1 MDYNI
6 FGYDFEVFKYD
17 WLVVFV
23 NKNTSERTVI
33 VNDRQALKDFYNTNK
48 NAIFVGY
55 NSRNYDQFIFKGI
68 LCNMNPAIIN
78 EGLIV
83 KGKSGYQIVK
93 KAKDIPFNNYDVSD
107 IQHSLKQLEAF
118 MGHDIKESEVDF
130 TIDRPLTQAEIEETI
145 KYCTHDVTEC
155 LAVLD
160 YKIGDFDAQ
169 FSLIEAFDLP
179 FEMFNKTKAQL
190 SAHILGAVKQ
200 HTMDDEFEFTIP
212 PTLKLG
218 KKYQFVVDWFK
229 NPVNKAYKTA
239 TYSYENQHKREL
251 DCMIAGVPHI
261 FAYGGVHGAIPNY
274 HAKGIILC
282 LDVASLYPSIM
293 IEYGYLSRKL
303 KNPQKYKEIRDERL
317 RLKKLK
323 DKRQQPMKIVLNSTY
338 GILKDKNNPLYDPLM
353 SNNVCVTGQLLLLD
367 LIEKV
372 EPYCQLIQSNTD
384 GIYMLVKDMETVKI
398 IEDIA
403 HEWETRTRLSLEF
416 DIYNEIYQKDVNNYI
431 IISEDGHYK
440 SKGAYLKKLSPIDND
455 LPIINTALIEYFVHQ
470 TPIADTINKSNKLID
485 FQKVVKLTSLYKGV
499 VYGECVTETI
509 DGKSKVVVKNGEHL
523 REKVHRVFA
532 STNPHAKALYKT
544 KTEKGEQVYEKIAYT
559 PDHCFINNDN
569 ILDVPVPEELDRQY
583 YINMATDRLNQFL
596 EVTEEKHD
604 VIPEILYD
612 NMLKTNNFYEF
623 LELCTQTL
631 PIKISNKI
639 FTNYIIADCCFKY
652 GKTKHLL
659 DFIKWF
665 DLLYGKD
672 KLTVKQAETK
682 FDNVKSIIDKYSEL
696 SATGKTLI
704 IDSKKILIELFDNIP
719 DEDLYLPEILEMQI
733 KLFENL
739 RYVNSE
745 MNENYYYVLNTRNEI
760 KPNLIIYQLSTGNIL
775 NVKVDKQ
782 MFDIL
787 FIQDGDIVQ
796 VNKSE
801 YRYGVKIIGK
811 DEDGVNITDADYNK
825 QYLYLLGYD
834 ILYRDYSKS
843 NKSLVEE

>member
-1 MDYNI
+1 M
-6 FGYDFEVFKYD
+6 
-17 WLVVFV
+17 V
-23 NKNTSERTVI
+23 NCE
-33 VNDRQALKDFYNTNK
+33 D
-48 NAIFVGY
+48 NA
-55 NSRNYDQFIFKGI
+55 
-68 LCNMNPAIIN
+68 
-78 EGLIV
+78 
-83 KGKSGYQIVK
+83 
-93 KAKDIPFNNYDVSD
+93 
-107 IQHSLKQLEAF
+107 
-118 MGHDIKESEVDF
+118 
-130 TIDRPLTQAEIEETI
+130 
-145 KYCTHDVTEC
+145 
-155 LAVLD
+155 
-160 YKIGDFDAQ
+160 
-169 FSLIEAFDLP
+169 
-179 FEMFNKTKAQL
+179 
-190 SAHILGAVKQ
+190 
-200 HTMDDEFEFTIP
+200 
-212 PTLKLG
+212 
-218 KKYQFVVDWFK
+218 
-229 NPVNKAYKTA
+229 
-239 TYSYENQHKREL
+239 
-251 DCMIAGVPHI
+251 
-261 FAYGGVHGAIPNY
+261 
-274 HAKGIILC
+274 
-282 LDVASLYPSIM
+282 LYPSIM

-470 TPIADTINKSNKLID
+470 TPIVDTINKSNKLID

-499 VYGECVTETI
+499 VYGEGVTETI

-532 STNPHAKALYKT
+532 STDPHAKALYKT

-569 ILDVPVPEELDRQY
+569 ILDAPVPEELDRQY

-596 EVTEEKHD
+596 EVAEEKHD
-604 VIPEILYD
+604 IIPEILYD

-639 FTNYIIADCCFKY
+639 FTNYIIADCCSKY

-682 FDNVKSIIDKYSEL
+682 FTDIKYVIDKYSEL
-696 SATGKTLI
+696 STTGKTLT
-704 IDSKKILIELFDNIP
+704 IDSKKILTELFDNIP
-719 DEDLYLPEILEMQI
+719 DEDLYLPEILEIQI

-745 MNENYYYVLNTRNEI
+745 MNENYYYVLNSRNEI

-787 FIQDGDIVQ
+787 FIQDGDIIQ

-811 DEDGVNITDADYNK
+811 DEDGVNITDTDYNK

-834 ILYRDYSKS
+834 ILYRDYLKS
-843 NKSLVEE
+843 NKSLVEV

>member
-1 MDYNI
+1 M
-6 FGYDFEVFKYD
+6 
-17 WLVVFV
+17 V
-23 NKNTSERTVI
+23 NCE
-33 VNDRQALKDFYNTNK
+33 
-48 NAIFVGY
+48 
-55 NSRNYDQFIFKGI
+55 KG
-68 LCNMNPAIIN
+68 A
-78 EGLIV
+78 
-83 KGKSGYQIVK
+83 
-93 KAKDIPFNNYDVSD
+93 
-107 IQHSLKQLEAF
+107 
-118 MGHDIKESEVDF
+118 
-130 TIDRPLTQAEIEETI
+130 
-145 KYCTHDVTEC
+145 
-155 LAVLD
+155 
-160 YKIGDFDAQ
+160 
-169 FSLIEAFDLP
+169 
-179 FEMFNKTKAQL
+179 
-190 SAHILGAVKQ
+190 
-200 HTMDDEFEFTIP
+200 
-212 PTLKLG
+212 
-218 KKYQFVVDWFK
+218 
-229 NPVNKAYKTA
+229 
-239 TYSYENQHKREL
+239 
-251 DCMIAGVPHI
+251 
-261 FAYGGVHGAIPNY
+261 
-274 HAKGIILC
+274 
-282 LDVASLYPSIM
+282 LYPSIM

-303 KNPQKYKEIRDERL
+303 RNPEKYKEIRDERL

-372 EPYCQLIQSNTD
+372 EPYGQLIQSNTD
-384 GIYMLVKDMETVKI
+384 GIYMLVKDMETVDTIKNV
-398 IEDIA
+398 A
-403 HEWETRTRLSLEF
+403 HEWEKRTRLELEF

-470 TPIADTINKSNKLID
+470 TPIEDTINQSNKLID

-499 VYGECVTETI
+499 VYGEGVTETI
-509 DGKSKVVVKNGEHL
+509 DGKSRVTVKNGEHL

-532 STNPHAKALYKT
+532 SNNPHAKALYKT

-569 ILDVPVPEELDRQY
+569 ILDTPVPDELDRQY

-596 EVTEEKHD
+596 ESEEEKHD
-604 VIPEILYD
+604 VVPEILYD
-612 NMLKTNNFYEF
+612 NMLKTDTFYDF

-639 FTNYIIADCCFKY
+639 FTNYIIADCCSKY
-652 GKTKHLL
+652 GKTKRL
-659 DFIKWF
+659 FEYSKWF
-665 DLLYGKD
+665 DLLYGKE
-672 KLTVKQAETK
+672 KLTLKQIDSK
-682 FDNVKSIIDKYSEL
+682 FSSIKSVIEKHSEL
-696 SATGKTLI
+696 STSGKTYLI
-704 IDSKKILIELFDNIP
+704 NSNDILTELFNSIP
-719 DEDLYLPEILEMQI
+719 NEDLYLPEILEMQI

-739 RYVNSE
+739 RYTNSE
-745 MNENYYYVLNTRNEI
+745 MDDNYYYILNSRNEI
-760 KPNLIIYQLSTGNIL
+760 KPNLIIYQLKTGNIL

-787 FIQDGDIVQ
+787 FIQDGDIIQ

-811 DEDGVNITDADYNK
+811 DENGVNITDTDYDK

>member
-1 MDYNI
+1 M
-6 FGYDFEVFKYD
+6 
-17 WLVVFV
+17 V
-23 NKNTSERTVI
+23 NCE
-33 VNDRQALKDFYNTNK
+33 
-48 NAIFVGY
+48 
-55 NSRNYDQFIFKGI
+55 KG
-68 LCNMNPAIIN
+68 A
-78 EGLIV
+78 
-83 KGKSGYQIVK
+83 
-93 KAKDIPFNNYDVSD
+93 
-107 IQHSLKQLEAF
+107 
-118 MGHDIKESEVDF
+118 
-130 TIDRPLTQAEIEETI
+130 
-145 KYCTHDVTEC
+145 
-155 LAVLD
+155 
-160 YKIGDFDAQ
+160 
-169 FSLIEAFDLP
+169 
-179 FEMFNKTKAQL
+179 
-190 SAHILGAVKQ
+190 
-200 HTMDDEFEFTIP
+200 
-212 PTLKLG
+212 
-218 KKYQFVVDWFK
+218 
-229 NPVNKAYKTA
+229 
-239 TYSYENQHKREL
+239 
-251 DCMIAGVPHI
+251 
-261 FAYGGVHGAIPNY
+261 
-274 HAKGIILC
+274 
-282 LDVASLYPSIM
+282 LYPSIM

-372 EPYCQLIQSNTD
+372 EPYGQLIQSNTD
-384 GIYMLVKDMETVKI
+384 GIYMLVKDMETADTIKNV
-398 IEDIA
+398 A
-403 HEWETRTRLSLEF
+403 NEWEKRTRLELEF

-470 TPIADTINKSNKLID
+470 TPIEDTINQSNKLID

-499 VYGECVTETI
+499 VYGEGVTETI
-509 DGKSKVVVKNGEHL
+509 DGKSRVTVKNGEHL

-532 STNPHAKALYKT
+532 SNNPHAKALYKT

-569 ILDVPVPEELDRQY
+569 ILDAPVPDELDRQY
-583 YINMATDRLNQFL
+583 YIDMATDRLNQFL
-596 EVTEEKHD
+596 ESEEEKHD
-604 VIPEILYD
+604 VVPEILYD
-612 NMLKTNNFYEF
+612 NMLKTDTFYDF

-639 FTNYIIADCCFKY
+639 FTNYIIADCCSKY
-652 GKTKHLL
+652 GKTKRL
-659 DFIKWF
+659 FEYSKWF
-665 DLLYGKD
+665 DLLYGKE
-672 KLTVKQAETK
+672 KLTLKQIDSK
-682 FDNVKSIIDKYSEL
+682 FSSIKSVIEKHSEL
-696 SATGKTLI
+696 STSGKTYLI
-704 IDSKKILIELFDNIP
+704 NSNDILTELFNSIP
-719 DEDLYLPEILEMQI
+719 NEDLYLPEILEMQI

-739 RYVNSE
+739 RYTNSE
-745 MNENYYYVLNTRNEI
+745 MDDNYYYILNSRNEI
-760 KPNLIIYQLSTGNIL
+760 KPNLIIYQLKTGNIL

-787 FIQDGDIVQ
+787 FIQDGDIIQ

-811 DEDGVNITDADYNK
+811 DENGVNITDTDYDK

>member
-23 NKNTSERTVI
+23 NKNTSEKTVI
-33 VNDRQALKDFYNTNK
+33 INDKQALKDFYAK
-48 NAIFVGY
+48 YKDSIFVGY

-68 LCNMNPAIIN
+68 LSNMNPAVIN
-78 EGLIV
+78 EELIV
-83 KGKSGYQIVK
+83 KGKSGYQVVK

-130 TIDRPLTQAEIEETI
+130 TIDRHLTQDEIEETI

-200 HTMDDEFEFTIP
+200 HTMDDEFKFTIP
-212 PTLKLG
+212 NTLKLG
-218 KKYQFVVDWFK
+218 KKYQFVVDWFM
-229 NPVNKAYKTA
+229 NPANKAYKKA
-239 TYSYENQHKREL
+239 TYSYESQHKREL
-251 DCMIAGVPHI
+251 DCVIAGVPHI
-261 FAYGGVHGAIPNY
+261 FAYGGVHGAVPNY
-274 HAKGIILC
+274 HAKGIILTA
-282 LDVASLYPSIM
+282 DVASLYPSIM

-303 KNPQKYKEIRDERL
+303 RNPEKYKEIRDERL

-372 EPYCQLIQSNTD
+372 EPYGQLIQSNTD
-384 GIYMLVKDMETVKI
+384 GIYMLVKDMETVDI
-398 IEDIA
+398 IKNVA
-403 HEWETRTRLSLEF
+403 HEWEKRTRLELEF

-470 TPIADTINKSNKLID
+470 TPIEDTINQSNKLID

-499 VYGECVTETI
+499 VYGEGVTETI
-509 DGKSKVVVKNGEHL
+509 DGKSRVTVKNGEHL

-532 STNPHAKALYKT
+532 SNNPHAKALYKT

-569 ILDVPVPEELDRQY
+569 ILDALVPDELDRQY
-583 YINMATDRLNQFL
+583 YIDMATDRLNQFL
-596 EVTEEKHD
+596 ESEEEKHD
-604 VIPEILYD
+604 VVPEILYD
-612 NMLKTNNFYEF
+612 NMLKTDTFYDF

-639 FTNYIIADCCFKY
+639 FTNYIIADCCSKY
-652 GKTKHLL
+652 GKTKRL
-659 DFIKWF
+659 FEYSKWF
-665 DLLYGKD
+665 DLLYGKE
-672 KLTVKQAETK
+672 KLTLKQIDSK
-682 FDNVKSIIDKYSEL
+682 FSSIKSVIKKHSEL
-696 SATGKTLI
+696 STSGKTYLI
-704 IDSKKILIELFDNIP
+704 NSNDILTELFNSIP
-719 DEDLYLPEILEMQI
+719 NEDLYLPEILEMQI

-739 RYVNSE
+739 RYTNSE
-745 MNENYYYVLNTRNEI
+745 MDDNYYYILNSRNEI
-760 KPNLIIYQLSTGNIL
+760 KPNLIIYQLKTGIIL

-787 FIQDGDIVQ
+787 FIQDGDIIQ

-811 DEDGVNITDADYNK
+811 DENGVNITDTDYDK